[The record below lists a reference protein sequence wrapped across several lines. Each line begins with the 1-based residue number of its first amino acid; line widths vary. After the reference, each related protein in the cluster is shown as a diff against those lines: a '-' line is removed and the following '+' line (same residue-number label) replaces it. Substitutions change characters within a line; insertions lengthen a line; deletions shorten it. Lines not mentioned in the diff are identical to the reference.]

1 MSTKVVLLVDDS
13 KTVGAAIRSQLA
25 GYSDI
30 EFHFCHQARLAVERA
45 RELKPTVMLLDLVMP
60 EVDGMAVLKQF
71 PLTWTQKRMHHEDDE
86 VVEFSKI
93 ELGPLWWV
101 ISQVTAGL

>member
-60 EVDGMAVLKQF
+60 EVDGMAVLK
-71 PLTWTQKRMHHEDDE
+71 
-86 VVEFSKI
+86 
-93 ELGPLWWV
+93 
-101 ISQVTAGL
+101 